1 MIVPKYFEDFDH
13 LHVNTMPNRAYY
25 IPASRR
31 MEDLVENRE
40 ASDRFF
46 LLSGDWKFRYFTS
59 VYDVKEEFF
68 TEGYDTSAF
77 ETIPVPSVWQNYGHD
92 HHQFTNVRYP
102 FPVDPPYVP
111 YENPCGA
118 YARTFEWKKQE
129 EAPRAFLNFE
139 GVDSCFYVWMNGSFV
154 GYSQVSHSTS
164 EFDVTDF
171 LKDGD
176 SVEVIT
182 K

>member
-59 VYDVKEEFF
+59 VYDVKRSFRRRIRHF
-68 TEGYDTSAF
+68 CIRDDSGA
-77 ETIPVPSVWQNYGHD
+77 
-92 HHQFTNVRYP
+92 VRLAELWP
-102 FPVDPPYVP
+102 
-111 YENPCGA
+111 
-118 YARTFEWKKQE
+118 
-129 EAPRAFLNFE
+129 
-139 GVDSCFYVWMNGSFV
+139 
-154 GYSQVSHSTS
+154 
-164 EFDVTDF
+164 
-171 LKDGD
+171 
-176 SVEVIT
+176 
-182 K
+182 

>member
-68 TEGYDTSAF
+68 AEGYDTSVF
-77 ETIPVPSVWQNYGHD
+77 ETIPVPSGRIMAMTTISIRTSATRSRWIRRMCRMR
-92 HHQFTNVRYP
+92 TRAVR
-102 FPVDPPYVP
+102 
-111 YENPCGA
+111 
-118 YARTFEWKKQE
+118 T
-129 EAPRAFLNFE
+129 
-139 GVDSCFYVWMNGSFV
+139 
-154 GYSQVSHSTS
+154 
-164 EFDVTDF
+164 
-171 LKDGD
+171 
-176 SVEVIT
+176 
-182 K
+182 

>member
-59 VYDVKEEFF
+59 VYDVKEVFRRRIRHF
-68 TEGYDTSAF
+68 CIRDDSGA
-77 ETIPVPSVWQNYGHD
+77 
-92 HHQFTNVRYP
+92 VRLAELWP
-102 FPVDPPYVP
+102 
-111 YENPCGA
+111 
-118 YARTFEWKKQE
+118 
-129 EAPRAFLNFE
+129 
-139 GVDSCFYVWMNGSFV
+139 
-154 GYSQVSHSTS
+154 
-164 EFDVTDF
+164 
-171 LKDGD
+171 
-176 SVEVIT
+176 
-182 K
+182 

>member
-68 TEGYDTSAF
+68 RRRIRHFCIRDDSGA
-77 ETIPVPSVWQNYGHD
+77 
-92 HHQFTNVRYP
+92 VRLAELWP
-102 FPVDPPYVP
+102 
-111 YENPCGA
+111 
-118 YARTFEWKKQE
+118 
-129 EAPRAFLNFE
+129 
-139 GVDSCFYVWMNGSFV
+139 
-154 GYSQVSHSTS
+154 
-164 EFDVTDF
+164 
-171 LKDGD
+171 
-176 SVEVIT
+176 
-182 K
+182 

>member
-46 LLSGDWKFRYFTS
+46 LLSGDWKFCYFTS

-68 TEGYDTSAF
+68 AERIRHFCIRDDSGA
-77 ETIPVPSVWQNYGHD
+77 
-92 HHQFTNVRYP
+92 VRLAELWP
-102 FPVDPPYVP
+102 
-111 YENPCGA
+111 
-118 YARTFEWKKQE
+118 
-129 EAPRAFLNFE
+129 
-139 GVDSCFYVWMNGSFV
+139 
-154 GYSQVSHSTS
+154 
-164 EFDVTDF
+164 
-171 LKDGD
+171 
-176 SVEVIT
+176 
-182 K
+182 

>member
-68 TEGYDTSAF
+68 AEGYDTSAF

-92 HHQFTNVRYP
+92 HHQYTNVRYP
-102 FPVDPPYVP
+102 FP
-111 YENPCGA
+111 G
-118 YARTFEWKKQE
+118 
-129 EAPRAFLNFE
+129 
-139 GVDSCFYVWMNGSFV
+139 GSAV
-154 GYSQVSHSTS
+154 CAV
-164 EFDVTDF
+164 
-171 LKDGD
+171 
-176 SVEVIT
+176 
-182 K
+182 

>member
-68 TEGYDTSAF
+68 AEGFRCRPSGRIMAMTTISIRTSA
-77 ETIPVPSVWQNYGHD
+77 TRSRWIRRMCRMR
-92 HHQFTNVRYP
+92 TRAVR
-102 FPVDPPYVP
+102 
-111 YENPCGA
+111 
-118 YARTFEWKKQE
+118 T
-129 EAPRAFLNFE
+129 
-139 GVDSCFYVWMNGSFV
+139 
-154 GYSQVSHSTS
+154 
-164 EFDVTDF
+164 
-171 LKDGD
+171 
-176 SVEVIT
+176 
-182 K
+182 